1 MRELR
6 KKTIRFRVSESEY
19 EAILA
24 QIPPGIAMSALF
36 RERLTGGSLESTFD
50 HRMLAN
56 QIARIGNNLNQIA
69 RGVNTANAAGTRFD
83 LIRVFQTLRQ
93 ISEQIK
99 ELHK

>member
-36 RERLTGGSLESTFD
+36 RERLTGSLESTFD